1 MNGVTIRNARAGE
14 LEALRAIEMDAV
26 AALID
31 AGVPFSGEPHPLSSE
46 QLAAYLA
53 DGLLIVAAGAEDTPV
68 GFVAA
73 EEIGR
78 MLYIAEVDVLRRLQG
93 RGIGRLL
100 IQAAIDAARS
110 RGLSAVA
117 LTTDRFVVFNYP
129 FYRSLGFVEP
139 EAGHM
144 PAGLRAILDAEVANG
159 MDPERRAGMV
169 LRLPGI

>member
-14 LEALRAIEMDAV
+14 LEALRTIEMDAV
-26 AALID
+26 IALID
-31 AGVPFSGEPHPLSSE
+31 AGVPFPGEPHPLSSE
-46 QLAAYLA
+46 QLAAYRA

-73 EEIGR
+73 EEIGG

-93 RGIGRLL
+93 KGIGRLL
-100 IQAAIDAARS
+100 MQAAIDAARS

-139 EAGHM
+139 EAKHM
-144 PAGLRAILDAEVANG
+144 PAALRAVLDAEIANG
-159 MDPERRAGMV
+159 MGAERRAGMV
-169 LRLPGI
+169 LRFGEC

>member
-1 MNGVTIRNARAGE
+1 MNGVTVRNARAGE

-31 AGVPFSGEPHPLSSE
+31 AGVPFPGEPHPLSSE
-46 QLAAYLA
+46 QLATYCA
-53 DGLLIVAAGAEDTPV
+53 DGLLMVAVDGDDTPV

-73 EEIGR
+73 EEISG
-78 MLYIAEVDVLRRLQG
+78 MLYIAEIDVLRRLQG
-93 RGIGRLL
+93 KGIGRLL
-100 IQAAIDAARS
+100 MHAAIDAARS
-110 RGLSAVA
+110 RGLSAVV

-129 FYRSLGFVEP
+129 FYRSLGFEEP
-139 EAGHM
+139 EAENM
-144 PAGLRAILDAEVANG
+144 PAGLRAILDAEVENG

>member
-1 MNGVTIRNARAGE
+1 MNDVTIRNARAGE

-31 AGVPFSGEPHPLSSE
+31 AGVPFPGEPHPLSSE
-46 QLAAYLA
+46 QLDTYRA
-53 DGLLIVAAGAEDTPV
+53 DGLLIVAVDTDDAPV

-73 EEIGR
+73 EEVGD
-78 MLYIAEVDVLRRLQG
+78 MLYIAEIDVIRRLHG
-93 RGIGRLL
+93 KGIGRSLM
-100 IQAAIDAARS
+100 QAAIDAARS
-110 RGLSAVA
+110 RGLSAVV

-129 FYRSLGFVEP
+129 FYRSLGFEES
-139 EAGHM
+139 EAENM

-169 LRLPGI
+169 LRVPGI

>member
-73 EEIGR
+73 EEIGG
-78 MLYIAEVDVLRRLQG
+78 MLYIAEVDVIRRLQG
-93 RGIGRLL
+93 KGIGRSLM
-100 IQAAIDAARS
+100 QAAIDAARS

-139 EAGHM
+139 ETKDMLAY
-144 PAGLRAILDAEVANG
+144 LRAILDAEVANG